1 MAWKVLKQFNA
12 ECNTVWVEKLSA
24 NDTVD
29 VYDTEAEAETKKSE
43 LESSDSFR
51 QYKIVEIE

>member
-24 NDTVD
+24 DDTVD
-29 VYDTEAEAETKKSE
+29 QYSTKTAANNKKAE
-43 LESSDSFR
+43 LEAADNSR
-51 QYKIVEIE
+51 LYKVIQV